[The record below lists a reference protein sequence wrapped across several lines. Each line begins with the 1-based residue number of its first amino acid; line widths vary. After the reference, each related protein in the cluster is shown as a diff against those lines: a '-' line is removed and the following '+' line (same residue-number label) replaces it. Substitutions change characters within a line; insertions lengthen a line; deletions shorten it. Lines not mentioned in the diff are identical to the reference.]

1 MKKITIA
8 GLSIIQLTAFGQI
21 SNKFIVT
28 GRYGNFHSPAKAYL
42 EYKMNGK
49 SILDSV
55 ILIGGRFKF
64 TGKASSAPVPA
75 ELTFD
80 TTGADRTKSLEQRTI
95 YLEPGTITFRMKGPT
110 VLDAQI
116 TGTPA
121 NNDDND
127 LNNVLNAACEDFSG
141 EDKMI
146 LEGKIPP
153 QSAPDFEARM
163 ERFRK
168 RYSDATLGAYVK
180 FIKSHPASKL
190 SLQLFPKV
198 AYEQPYEIVRPL
210 FDGLS
215 AGIKGSKE
223 GKNMAEKLEK
233 LRMTA
238 IGQPAPDFEIPDTTG
253 TMVKLSS
260 FRGKYVLLDFWASWC
275 GPCRAENP
283 HLVKTFNKY
292 KDQNFT
298 IVGVSL
304 DKANSRALW
313 LGAIKSDGLPWLQL
327 SDLKFWDG
335 IAVKTY
341 GVQAIPQNFLIDP
354 NGIIVGRTLMGK
366 ALDARLSE
374 IFDAAGK
381 VN

>member
-1 MKKITIA
+1 MKKLIIA
-8 GLSIIQLTAFGQI
+8 GLSMIQLTAFGQT
-21 SNKFIVT
+21 SNKFVVT
-28 GRYGNFHSPAKAYL
+28 GRYLNFHAPAKAYL
-42 EYKMNGK
+42 EYQMNGR
-49 SILDSV
+49 SILDSAV
-55 ILIGGRFKF
+55 LVGGRFKF
-64 TGKASSAPVPA
+64 TGKASSTPVPA
-75 ELTFD
+75 ELIFD
-80 TTGADRTKSLEQRTI
+80 TTGVGRTKSLEQRTV
-95 YLEPGTITFRMKGPT
+95 YLEPGTITFRMTGAS

-116 TGTPA
+116 TGTPT
-121 NNDDND
+121 NNDYTDF
-127 LNNVLNAACEDFSG
+127 NNVVNASYEDFSG

-146 LEGKIPP
+146 LDGKMLP
-153 QSAPDFEARM
+153 QSTPDYETKM
-163 ERFRK
+163 EKFRK
-168 RYSDATLGAYVK
+168 RYSDATLDAYVK
-180 FIKSHPASKL
+180 FVKSHPASTL
-190 SLQLFPKV
+190 SLQLFAKI
-198 AYEQPYEIVRPL
+198 AYEQPYDIVKPL
-210 FDGLS
+210 FEGLS
-215 AGIKGSKE
+215 PKIKDSKE

-233 LRMTA
+233 MRVTA
-238 IGQPAPDFEIPDTTG
+238 LGQPAPDFEIPDTTG

-283 HLVKTFNKY
+283 HLVKTYNKY

-298 IVGVSL
+298 VVGVSL

-354 NGIIVGRTLMGK
+354 NGIIIGRTLIGK

>member
-1 MKKITIA
+1 MKKLIIA
-8 GLSIIQLTAFGQI
+8 GLSMIQLTAFGQT
-21 SNKFIVT
+21 SNKFVVT
-28 GRYGNFHSPAKAYL
+28 GRYGNFHTPAKAYL
-42 EYKMNGK
+42 EYQMNGR
-49 SILDSV
+49 SILDSAV
-55 ILIGGRFKF
+55 LVGGRFKF
-64 TGKASSAPVPA
+64 TGKASSTPVPA
-75 ELTFD
+75 ELIFD
-80 TTGADRTKSLEQRTI
+80 TTGVDRTKSLEQRTV
-95 YLEPGTITFRMKGPT
+95 YLEPGIITFRMTGAT

-116 TGTPA
+116 TGTPT
-121 NNDDND
+121 NNDYTDY
-127 LNNVLNAACEDFSG
+127 NNVVNAAYEDFSG

-146 LEGKIPP
+146 LNGKMPP
-153 QSAPDFEARM
+153 ESTPGYEAKM
-163 ERFRK
+163 EKFRK
-168 RYSDATLGAYVK
+168 RYSDATLHANIK
-180 FIKSHPASKL
+180 FVKSHPASAL
-190 SLQLFPKV
+190 SLQLFREI
-198 AYEQPYEIVRPL
+198 AYEQPYDLVMPI
-210 FDGLS
+210 FQGLS
-215 AGIKGSKE
+215 PKIKDSKE

-233 LRMTA
+233 LRVTA
-238 IGQPAPDFEIPDTTG
+238 LGQPAPDFRIPDTAG
-253 TMVKLSS
+253 KIVNLSS

-283 HLVKTFNKY
+283 HLVKTYNKY

-354 NGIIVGRTLMGK
+354 NGIIIGRTLMGK

>member
-1 MKKITIA
+1 MKKIMIA
-8 GLSIIQLTAFGQI
+8 GLLLVQVTAFGQN
-21 SNKFIVT
+21 SGQFIIT
-28 GRYGNFHSPAKAYL
+28 GRYGNYHAPAKAYL
-42 EYKMNGK
+42 EYTMNGK
-49 SILDSV
+49 SVVDSV
-55 ILIGGRFKF
+55 TLTGGRFKF
-64 TGKASSAPVPA
+64 TGKASLPAVPA
-75 ELTFD
+75 ELIFD
-80 TTGADRTKSLEQRTI
+80 TTGLDRTKSMEQRTV
-95 YLEPGTITFRMKGPT
+95 YLEPGTITFRMKGAT
-110 VLDAQI
+110 MLDAQI

-121 NNDDND
+121 NNDYTDF
-127 LNNVLNAACEDFSG
+127 NNVVNAAYEDFSG

-163 ERFRK
+163 EKFRK

-180 FIKSHPASKL
+180 FIRSHPASKL

-198 AYEQPYEIVRPL
+198 AYEQAYEMVRPL
-210 FDGLS
+210 FEGLS
-215 AGIKGSKE
+215 PKLKDSKE

-233 LRMTA
+233 LRVTA
-238 IGQPAPDFEIPDTTG
+238 IGQPAPDFEIPDTAG
-253 TMVKLSS
+253 TMVRLSS

-283 HLVKTFNKY
+283 HLVKTYNKY

-304 DKANSRALW
+304 DKSNSRALW

-335 IAVKTY
+335 VAAKTY

-354 NGIIVGRTLMGK
+354 NGIIVGRTLIGK
-366 ALDARLSE
+366 ALDARLGE
-374 IFDAAGK
+374 IFGAE
-381 VN
+381 